1 MTSGRG
7 TILTT
12 AKRSGLEI
20 KFYYRMQCRLP
31 GAFLPFEQSYITWWP
46 HHSGSVAFLS
56 GKSGPVVIALWS
68 GKPVT
73 VCVSWETYTGF
84 LADFPCEQKQKS
96 TQGTRKLNPWPTEGK
111 TETEICVCEQ
121 VTLHKWKEMSGQG
134 GQSQRFESWPQS
146 SPDAWFQANSFS
158 SSIRWEWN
166 SSIYL
171 TRLLCELVNIGQVP
185 RTLPSTQ

>member
-1 MTSGRG
+1 MTPPLWVCGFP
-7 TILTT
+7 LW
-12 AKRSGLEI
+12 EI
-20 KFYYRMQCRLP
+20 WTCGYSPMVREACDC
-31 GAFLPFEQSYITWWP
+31 
-46 HHSGSVAFLS
+46 
-56 GKSGPVVIALWS
+56 
-68 GKPVT
+68 
-73 VCVSWETYTGF
+73 VCVMGNVHR
-84 LADFPCEQKQKS
+84 FPGRFPLWTKAEI
-96 TQGTRKLNPWPTEGK
+96 QGTRKLNPWPTEGK

-185 RTLPSTQ
+185 RTLLSTQ

>member
-31 GAFLPFEQSYITWWP
+31 GAFLPFKQSYITWWP

-73 VCVSWETYTGF
+73 LCVSWETYTGF
-84 LADFPCEQKQKS
+84 LADFLCEQKQKY
-96 TQGTRKLNPWPTEGK
+96 TQRTRKLNPWPTEGK
-111 TETEICVCEQ
+111 TENRWRYTSGKKCLAREARPKGLSLGLS
-121 VTLHKWKEMSGQG
+121 LHQMHDFKQIVF
-134 GQSQRFESWPQS
+134 RHP
-146 SPDAWFQANSFS
+146 
-158 SSIRWEWN
+158 
-166 SSIYL
+166 
-171 TRLLCELVNIGQVP
+171 
-185 RTLPSTQ
+185 